1 MPKIAKFSI
10 YLISASFI
18 GWVMWTYLGVTP
30 MSKDLS
36 VIGDGKPAVVL
47 VYESYAPAGM
57 EAMERLKTVRPELES
72 HMHFRVA
79 HIGTPEGDL
88 FVRRHDAFDGVM
100 VLFDEDGE
108 VVRVTMVPQEIDQL
122 KAELVRLQ

>member
-1 MPKIAKFSI
+1 MPKIAKVSI
-10 YLISASFI
+10 YLITITMI
-18 GWVMWTYLGVTP
+18 GWVMWTYLGVKP

-36 VIGDGKPAVVL
+36 VIGQGKPAVVL

-57 EAMERLKTVRPELES
+57 EAMERLKKVRPDLES
-72 HMHFRVA
+72 YMHFRVA

-100 VLFDEDGE
+100 VLFNGAGE
-108 VVRVTMVPQEIDQL
+108 VVRVTMVPQAIDQL
-122 KAELVRLQ
+122 KAELARLQ